1 LRYTMK
7 CSADSVRHKRGVR
20 ICGLWTIGG
29 SLNSDLD
36 RWGTRSISV
45 RIARTDG
52 GSVPRCSCI
61 LPHLANS
68 QWRGKIDS
76 REESSRAR
84 GFLSQA
90 ARSSLLHLSRCWDRA
105 ARMEPIGPLGALRS
119 TDRWNQVSVD
129 PIEGPLPEHVGA
141 EQPGAVSWAS
151 AADRQRARSFSAR
164 ASFGRGTSPGLAR
177 SRRLTPSHDVSRRE
191 YSVVHAQCLG
201 EHTLRCRV
209 IVLTLRIIPRAATVH
224 GHEGHC
230 EQAAHDVQ
238 PGVLILCG

>member
-1 LRYTMK
+1 MTTATRQRSQTEQQIVVPWPLRGPLRTCPETLK
-7 CSADSVRHKRGVR
+7 LRLTGSVVAKRG
-20 ICGLWTIGG
+20 IWTIGG

-151 AADRQRARSFSAR
+151 PADRQRARSFKGTAANQRTVATGRPGGWRSTR
-164 ASFGRGTSPGLAR
+164 APTTKGRPSC
-177 SRRLTPSHDVSRRE
+177 RLTYPADQLVR
-191 YSVVHAQCLG
+191 
-201 EHTLRCRV
+201 
-209 IVLTLRIIPRAATVH
+209 
-224 GHEGHC
+224 
-230 EQAAHDVQ
+230 
-238 PGVLILCG
+238 